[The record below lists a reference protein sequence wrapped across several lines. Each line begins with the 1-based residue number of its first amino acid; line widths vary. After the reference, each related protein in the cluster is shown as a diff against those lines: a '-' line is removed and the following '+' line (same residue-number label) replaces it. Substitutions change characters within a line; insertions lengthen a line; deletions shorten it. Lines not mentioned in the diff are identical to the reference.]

1 MSNVNPDR
9 LQWIALALGTVAL
22 LSLVP
27 QSPTLAPLSL
37 IPGLAAIAVGSVA
50 AVRSGRAHAS
60 TRAPARVGIWAGVVA
75 TAVGWIALIAT
86 T

>member
-1 MSNVNPDR
+1 MNPDR
-9 LQWIALALGTVAL
+9 LQWIALALGAVAL

-37 IPGLAAIAVGSVA
+37 IPGLAAIAVGSAA

-60 TRAPARVGIWAGVVA
+60 TRVPARVGIWAGVVA